1 MLILLT
7 VIHPPIVL
15 ENLLPTKGIFELI
28 HATHKTVL
36 WSSVIAPGKAVPVHT
51 VTLDVPIMLV
61 IILDFCRSSQG
72 LVVHKPVELMR
83 EDIKFTDKLQQT
95 IEGFLE
101 EGEDEGISSIMLS
114 DSVGQRLR
122 LQVENNVGGGGQRNI
137 VVFCPYWLVN
147 TSQYTIRLME
157 DGGQVFPAG
166 TVTAKR

>member
-1 MLILLT
+1 M
-7 VIHPPIVL
+7 
-15 ENLLPTKGIFELI
+15 KGIFELI

-61 IILDFCRSSQG
+61 IILDFCRSTQG
-72 LVVHKPVELMR
+72 LVVHKPAETVR
-83 EDIKFTDKLQQT
+83 EEVRFADKLQQT

-101 EGEDEGISSIMLS
+101 EGEEGGLSSIMLS

-122 LQVENNVGGGGQRNI
+122 LMVENNVGGGGQRNI
-137 VVFCPYWLVN
+137 VIFCPYWLLN
-147 TSQYTIRLME
+147 TSQYTIRLRE

-166 TVTAKR
+166 TVTSQR

>member
-1 MLILLT
+1 MKYLHT

-15 ENLLPTKGIFELI
+15 ENLLPMKGIFELI

-61 IILDFCRSSQG
+61 IILDFCRSTQG
-72 LVVHKPVELMR
+72 LVVHKPNELIR
-83 EDIKFTDKLQQT
+83 EEIKFRDKLQQT

-101 EGEDEGISSIMLS
+101 EGEEGGISSIMLS

-122 LQVENNVGGGGQRNI
+122 LLVENNVGGGGQRNI
-137 VVFCPYWLVN
+137 VIFCPYWLLN
-147 TSQYTIRLME
+147 TSQYTIRMRE
-157 DGGQVFPAG
+157 DGGQDFPAG
-166 TVTAKR
+166 TVTAQR